1 MLKIGD
7 KVIDFSCKDASGK
20 IINFSQYKGKKVVV
34 FFYPKADTPG
44 CTAEACS
51 LRDNYKEISQLG
63 YSILGVSA
71 DTEKKQKS
79 FSDKFQLNFPLI
91 ADSEKEVINLF
102 GVWGPKKFMGREYEG
117 ILRTTF
123 IIDENAVIKKVIDK
137 VKTKEHAEQ
146 VLEILKTF

>member
-7 KVIDFSCKDASGK
+7 KVIDFSCKDDSGK
-20 IINFSQYKGKKVVV
+20 IINFSQYKGNKVVI

>member
-7 KVIDFSCKDASGK
+7 KVIAFSCKDDSGK

-146 VLEILKTF
+146 VLEILKTL

>member
-7 KVIDFSCKDASGK
+7 KVNNFSCKDDSGNL
-20 IINFSQYKGKKVVV
+20 INFSDYKGKKLVV

-51 LRDNYKEISQLG
+51 LRDNYKEISSLG
-63 YSILGVSA
+63 YAILGVSA
-71 DTEKKQKS
+71 DSEKKQKS
-79 FSDKFQLNFPLI
+79 FSDKFNFNFPLI
-91 ADSEKEVINLF
+91 ADEEKEVIDSF
-102 GVWGPKKFMGREYEG
+102 GVWGPKKFMGKEYEG

-123 IIDENAVIKKVIDK
+123 IIDENAIIKNVIEK

-146 VLEILKTF
+146 VLNILNSL